1 MKNLRKGFVG
11 AVLTLAFVFGISIA
25 ASSTA
30 QAQYR
35 NDDRYERRDGR
46 NGDWVQ
52 GRDGR
57 WYRVDRNRRN
67 RRNDVY
73 TNNGRYGRNDG
84 YDNGNYGYGNGG
96 YNTNNN
102 AYQIALQQGYQQ
114 GLNTG
119 ASDGQRRQSYNPQ
132 RSKHWKNASSQAYRE
147 GFVRG
152 YDQGY
157 RQYAGY
163 DNGDYNRRSSGSG
176 LGQILGAIL
185 GGRP

>member
-1 MKNLRKGFVG
+1 MKNLRKGLVG
-11 AVLTLAFVFGISIA
+11 SVLTLAFVFGISIA

-84 YDNGNYGYGNGG
+84 YNNGNYGYGNGG
-96 YNTNNN
+96 YNNNN
-102 AYQIALQQGYQQ
+102 AYQIA
-114 GLNTG
+114 
-119 ASDGQRRQSYNPQ
+119 
-132 RSKHWKNASSQAYRE
+132 
-147 GFVRG
+147 
-152 YDQGY
+152 
-157 RQYAGY
+157 
-163 DNGDYNRRSSGSG
+163 
-176 LGQILGAIL
+176 
-185 GGRP
+185 